1 MWAFSTIRSG
11 SNVLN
16 RSPILTVSYLFLF
29 ERLRNGERSKKFM
42 LHMIDENERITLI
55 NPENLNQKLT
65 SNFTRSYALLS
76 VNFWFKFLGNLEL
89 MECLYNK
96 GKSALVYVIFNY
108 LFLNLKSE
116 SEFQS
121 TVKKSF
127 KTKLKRS
134 NW

>member
-1 MWAFSTIRSG
+1 
-11 SNVLN
+11 
-16 RSPILTVSYLFLF
+16 
-29 ERLRNGERSKKFM
+29 M

-121 TVKKSF
+121 TVKNSF

-134 NW
+134 N